1 MQVIIVVAVV
11 GQCVVENLLG
21 RNLDL
26 LLTRKWVSSAR
37 VENEANTVIR

>member
-1 MQVIIVVAVV
+1 MQVIFVVAVV
-11 GQCVVENLLG
+11 GQCIVENLLG

-26 LLTRKWVSSAR
+26 LLIRKWVNSAR